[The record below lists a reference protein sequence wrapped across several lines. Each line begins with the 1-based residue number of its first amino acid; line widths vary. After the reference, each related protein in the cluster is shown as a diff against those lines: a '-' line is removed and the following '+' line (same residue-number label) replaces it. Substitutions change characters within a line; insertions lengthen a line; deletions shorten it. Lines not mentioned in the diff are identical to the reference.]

1 MQRAHGLGV
10 GRRAGRGGG
19 RAALAGWLLRLGL
32 PLVAVATG
40 CGSDG
45 GMAGQRQAADLF
57 AARADLVIGAT
68 PKAVVIQDLDVDGK
82 VDIVVARAT
91 GSGSLSMLLARG
103 NSMFSRAEINNR
115 FGDTPFDLVLSDID
129 GDGKIDAAAPCY
141 LGGELAVLWGPD
153 EQDRLAIPSEG
164 SHPYA
169 LAALDLDGR
178 PGRELVTTTQV
189 GLTLNVFP
197 YQGARTFGPAVKY
210 RFDTAPAGFAIGD
223 FDGSGSTSLDI
234 AVSLPSS
241 DKVRLWPG
249 SGSGGSFDTARATD
263 LIVGRTPINVVA
275 GLLNADGLPDLV
287 VANAGD
293 KTISVLLGS
302 PAGFG
307 SAQSYPVGEKPTGIA
322 IADLDGD
329 GHADVVVTNRVSNTI
344 SILRGAGDGKLTPIG
359 ELATRQQPEGLAIG
373 DINADGLLDIV
384 VANVAE
390 DVISVFTGKK

>member
-1 MQRAHGLGV
+1 MHRAHGLGFGWRLGS
-10 GRRAGRGGG
+10 GRV
-19 RAALAGWLLRLGL
+19 AARLAWLGL
-32 PLVAVATG
+32 PLAMVVAG
-40 CGSDG
+40 CGNDG
-45 GMAGQRQAADLF
+45 GTVNMRTAAELF
-57 AARADLVIGAT
+57 AARVDLTIGST
-68 PKAVVIQDLDVDGK
+68 PKAVVINDLDVDGQ
-82 VDIVVARAT
+82 VDVVVARAT

-103 NSMFSRAEINNR
+103 NAMFSRAEVNNR
-115 FGDTPFDLVLSDID
+115 FGDTPFDLVLADID
-129 GDGKIDAAAPCY
+129 GDGKTDAAAPCY

-153 EQDRLAIPSEG
+153 EQERLAIPSEG

-178 PGRELVTTTQV
+178 PGRELITTTQV
-189 GLTLNVFP
+189 GLSLNVFA
-197 YQGARTFGPAVKY
+197 YQGARTFAPATKY
-210 RFDTAPAGFAIGD
+210 RFDTAPAGFAVGD
-223 FDGSGSTSLDI
+223 FDSSGAGSLDI
-234 AVSLPSS
+234 AVSLPGS

-249 SGSGGSFDTARATD
+249 MIGGAFDTTQATD

-275 GLLNADGLPDLV
+275 GSLNADSLPDLV

-302 PAGFG
+302 AAGFG

-329 GHADVVVTNRVSNTI
+329 GRADVVVTNRVSNTI
-344 SILRGAGDGKLTPIG
+344 TILRGSGDGKLTPIG

-373 DINADGLLDIV
+373 DINNDGLPDIV

-390 DVISVFTGKK
+390 DVLSFFTGKK